1 MLVDGPGIDDPKWR
15 RRAEST
21 IGPRRRARSAMA
33 LSGTAGP
40 VRGIGRMFDPELTML
55 WDAATLLSDI
65 AAPTKESEPEM
76 RAA

>member
-1 MLVDGPGIDDPKWR
+1 
-15 RRAEST
+15 
-21 IGPRRRARSAMA
+21 
-33 LSGTAGP
+33 
-40 VRGIGRMFDPELTML
+40 MFDPELTML

>member
-1 MLVDGPGIDDPKWR
+1 
-15 RRAEST
+15 
-21 IGPRRRARSAMA
+21 MA